1 MPIAPNYANIL
12 KGQQATATAAAQ
24 PVVSSL
30 EAQRQPIADRYASLI
45 DQIKSNQTAAIGG
58 QQTTSSREFG
68 RRGIPLSSGVF
79 ETTLEERLNPIRREY
94 SGLLGQTGA
103 ERESALAQLT
113 SQIAGVRGNA
123 LQNAIAAAQSLYGTQ
138 YAGYQ
143 SELNRIAQERANA
156 ASRAAATAAVP
167 TFNTQ
172 MAKALTQA
180 LGGGAGGAP
189 TLPQAFKSLASN
201 LKGGF
206 QEFASRMEK
215 LPGLSATEKR
225 TLVSMYNKVYTPV
238 KFT

>member
-94 SGLLGQTGA
+94 S
-103 ERESALAQLT
+103 
-113 SQIAGVRGNA
+113 
-123 LQNAIAAAQSLYGTQ
+123 
-138 YAGYQ
+138 
-143 SELNRIAQERANA
+143 
-156 ASRAAATAAVP
+156 
-167 TFNTQ
+167 
-172 MAKALTQA
+172 
-180 LGGGAGGAP
+180 
-189 TLPQAFKSLASN
+189 
-201 LKGGF
+201 
-206 QEFASRMEK
+206 
-215 LPGLSATEKR
+215 
-225 TLVSMYNKVYTPV
+225 
-238 KFT
+238 

>member
-12 KGQQATATAAAQ
+12 K
-24 PVVSSL
+24 
-30 EAQRQPIADRYASLI
+30 
-45 DQIKSNQTAAIGG
+45 G

-94 SGLLGQTGA
+94 SGLLGQTRA

-156 ASRAAATAAVP
+156 VSRAAATAAAP

-180 LGGGAGGAP
+180 LGGGGGGP
-189 TLPQAFKSLASN
+189 SIPEAFKSLSAN
-201 LKGGF
+201 LRGGF
-206 QEFASRMEK
+206 QEFASRMER
-215 LPGLSATEKR
+215 LSGLTAAEKR

>member
-1 MPIAPNYANIL
+1 MPIAPSYANIL
-12 KGQQATATAAAQ
+12 KGQQAAATAAAQ

-79 ETTLEERLNPIRREY
+79 ETTLEERLSPIRREY

-156 ASRAAATAAVP
+156 VSRAAATAAAP

-180 LGGGAGGAP
+180 LGGGGGGP
-189 TLPQAFKSLASN
+189 SIPEAFKSLSAN
-201 LKGGF
+201 LRGGF
-206 QEFASRMEK
+206 QEFASRMER
-215 LPGLSATEKR
+215 LSGLTAAEKR